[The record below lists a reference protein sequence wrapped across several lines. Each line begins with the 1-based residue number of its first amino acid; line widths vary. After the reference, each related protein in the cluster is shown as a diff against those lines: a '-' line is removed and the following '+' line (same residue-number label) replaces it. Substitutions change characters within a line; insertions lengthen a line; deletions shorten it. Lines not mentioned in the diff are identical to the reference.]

1 MIKKIS
7 FEIETTTPMFLAGA
21 DQSKAELRAA
31 SIKGLLRFWWR
42 ALQAESNLDSLREKE
57 SKIFGSSDEKTGGGS
72 SFAIRIAHE
81 GVLETT
87 NADLPKHNITVT
99 SKGKSFPVNVLEY
112 LAYGPCSYDKVK
124 KKNVIVRK
132 YISSGFKFNLHLSIF
147 KQEFLN
153 EILEA
158 MYVFDLF
165 GGVGSKSRNGFGSF
179 FITNKDECFNSIAN
193 DISVGGAYTKENLQK
208 VVKGTELKAY
218 TTFAEGTNIFRAKE
232 SYATWDKTLGEVG
245 KIYRGIRS
253 GDIRI
258 RKEKGEGFNTF
269 EQKHKCDKRQYIG
282 SPIVADRRTKSL
294 LDRHAKPYFIKIAKE
309 GDIYRAY
316 ILYLPS
322 RYCIELDNAVQHD
335 RKFTEVCNEFN
346 AFLSQHMEVII

>member
-7 FEIETTTPMFLAGA
+7 FEIETITPMFLSGA

-42 ALQAESNLDSLREKE
+42 TLQVESNLDRLREKE
-57 SKIFGSSDEKTGGGS
+57 SKVFGSSDEKTGGGS

-87 NADLPKHNITVT
+87 NADFPKHNIIVT

-112 LAYGPCSYDKVK
+112 MAYGPCSYDKVK

-132 YISSGFKFNLHLSIF
+132 YISGGFKFSLHISIF

-153 EILEA
+153 EILKA

-179 FITNKDECFNSIAN
+179 LITNKDECFNSIAN

-208 VVKGTELKAY
+208 VAKGTDLKAY
-218 TTFAEGTNIFRAKE
+218 TTFAEGTRVFRAKDP
-232 SYATWDKTLGEVG
+232 YATWDKTLGEVG

-253 GDIRI
+253 GDIKI
-258 RKEKGEGFNTF
+258 GKEKDSIPF
-269 EQKHKCDKRQYIG
+269 EQKYKYDKRQYIG
-282 SPIVADRRTKSL
+282 SPIVADHKTKSL
-294 LDRHAKPYFIKIAKE
+294 LDRHAKPYFIKITKE
-309 GDIYRAY
+309 GDRYRAY

-322 RYCIELDNAVQHD
+322 RYCVELDNAVQHD

-346 AFLSQHMEVII
+346 TFLSQHMETII